1 MMYAFNELIFF
12 FQKYLEMEDSV
23 EGEKKE
29 LQEKIE
35 SLESIVRML
44 ELKAKNSSDHGKLT
58 LIYVVIILLYINDR
72 VNENSL
78 TGKRKGIQNK
88 NSTHYTSIHTETIF
102 NQK

>member
-44 ELKAKNSSDHGKLT
+44 ELKAKNSSDHGKVN

-72 VNENSL
+72 ENENSL
-78 TGKRKGIQNK
+78 TGKIRNTKQKFN
-88 NSTHYTSIHTETIF
+88 TLYRYTYRIYF
-102 NQK
+102 